1 MLFVTLFAAASATAI
16 ATPPASASPAAK
28 TMSADDWHHATIVSV
43 GSPSPNSPET
53 YVVVQAGD
61 LDGDGA
67 PDDAYLKL
75 ACTDGKLTQAWYQVK
90 GPRDAGSGMASG
102 KRQHGSVTFV
112 KEWGPSTPQLSA
124 VKPTFDIKTLKGTR
138 TAGLDDW
145 SPISLAN
152 TDGLCAA
159 AGDAARK
166 VTKSRS
172 NIQNN

>member
-1 MLFVTLFAAASATAI
+1 MLLITLFALAA
-16 ATPPASASPAAK
+16 PAPGGK
-28 TMSADDWHHATIVSV
+28 TMAMDDWHQVTIVSV
-43 GSPSPNSPET
+43 GSASPTSPAT

-75 ACTDGKLTQAWYQVK
+75 ACADGKLTEAWYQVR
-90 GPRDAGSGMASG
+90 GPREAGSGMASG

-124 VKPTFDIKTLKGTR
+124 VKPTYNVKTLKSAR
-138 TAGLDDW
+138 TAGMDDW
-145 SPISLAN
+145 SSISLAN

-166 VTKSRS
+166 ISKSRS